1 METAFQ
7 LFNNNNQGNFSV
19 DTFKNIILSIKF
31 TNSNEDIS
39 RLIEIIFE
47 QKPLVYRND
56 FYRVFS

>member
-7 LFNNNNQGNFSV
+7 LFDNNNQGNFSV

-39 RLIEIIFE
+39 RLIQIIFE

-56 FYRVFS
+56 F